1 MSRSGVG
8 PFLSGCWKCE
18 KTWLCPGKM
27 LSPVQPLDLC
37 TLQVLK
43 QQAVSP
49 FLQTRTSSPKEINHL
64 ARGAPSQ
71 RPVCPEGRSDEAGGG
86 CMAGPQS
93 RWCDLEWLQQIFL
106 SFSLCAVCRARWGNM
121 GAGDRDGAPRGRSK
135 GFTRWEGCPFAFF
148 PRMVQQRGM
157 LLLFLGAQLLLVGAL
172 LYQNHRCCSRAFLHF
187 NQ

>member
-18 KTWLCPGKM
+18 RTWLCPGKM

-37 TLQVLK
+37 TLQVLE

-106 SFSLCAVCRARWGNM
+106 SFSLCAVCRARWGKM

-148 PRMVQQRGM
+148 PRMVHKNLHLDF
-157 LLLFLGAQLLLVGAL
+157 LL
-172 LYQNHRCCSRAFLHF
+172 
-187 NQ
+187 